1 MPAGHLHDEAAFSLV
16 RLILNMA
23 LAAFNGCVLV
33 SYIARSAL
41 EDGEKGL
48 VLVRRYQESM
58 KYKKKI
64 LYCTID
70 R

>member
-1 MPAGHLHDEAAFSLV
+1 MPAGHLHDEAAFSLA

-48 VLVRRYQESM
+48 VLIRRY
-58 KYKKKI
+58 
-64 LYCTID
+64 
-70 R
+70 